1 MAVHRYGDCQ
11 TVFDHR
17 SETVWFT
24 ADGMAI
30 AITASRDYPSGTITQ
45 AQPRIDIITD
55 ADKASLTVWMK
66 YMQAVDT
73 AAPDII

>member
-1 MAVHRYGDCQ
+1 MGRRKWLKGSDAQQVSAVNTAEAENAIRIVEAYTVMQAWQ
-11 TVFDHR
+11 T
-17 SETVWFT
+17 
-24 ADGMAI
+24 
-30 AITASRDYPSGTITQ
+30 
-45 AQPRIDIITD
+45 QPRIDIITD